1 MKIHFLFVSAIL
13 LAFSLVACNNN
24 EPSSKVEGALAGKFS
39 VSASKRVCFSSG
51 NLQYQPSSGSWRFAP
66 NQWDCVGV
74 DNQHISSY
82 YYAGWLD
89 LFGWGT
95 GNNPTNFS
103 TEYRDYSVF
112 VDWGKNMGSG
122 WRTLSYEEWSYLFFS
137 RGNANNLRGKATVN
151 GVPGYVFLPDK
162 WLGGGFIPNSLNAET
177 NSYTISQWQQLEQL
191 GAVFLP
197 AAGYRVGSQNI
208 ERVAMDGSYYSSS
221 SAYETSAFSFNFP
234 VDAQDYWN
242 DADISYWGDISYGMS
257 VRLVKDL

>member
-1 MKIHFLFVSAIL
+1 VALFTL
-13 LAFSLVACNNN
+13 CLVGCSKDK
-24 EPSSKVEGALAGKFS
+24 PSPKSGGTDVVEFS
-39 VSASKRVCFSSG
+39 VSPTKHVRFSSG
-51 NLQYQPSSGSWRFAP
+51 NLQYQPSTGKWRFAP
-66 NQWDCVGV
+66 NQWDCIGEA
-74 DNQHISSY
+74 NANIENPSY
-82 YYAGWLD
+82 SGWLA

-112 VDWGKNMGSG
+112 VDWGKSMGSG

-197 AAGYRVGSQNI
+197 AAGYRVGRQNI

-234 VDAQDYWN
+234 VYASDYWN